1 MSAPDAQSYWISR
14 QIPTDQ
20 FLLYC
25 FVGPQSTPEALR
37 DLLLDRT
44 RLVADLCV
52 RVREVPGRLDFP
64 YWAPMIP
71 EAALI
76 GLHAGPRSWDGCRAE
91 IAALLTD
98 RLDPTESPW
107 RLHLFTDVSGAPECG
122 AETAVVAILQV
133 VHALADGRRSAS
145 IAREVFA
152 PTAPA
157 PADPPPPWRPA
168 LAVASALARLPLQL
182 AQMIRRARP
191 AHLAHRQLE
200 RDTAAGLVAPKPPG
214 LEKLPTNTAPG
225 ECRTIATVT
234 VAASDLRGPSVT
246 VTVGAMTAISAAL
259 DRWLADR
266 GVRRTGGLAAEV
278 TVAKR
283 GESVARNH
291 FRNVAVEL
299 YPDLDDPACR
309 AAAITESL
317 RRQRA
322 RAGHPA
328 GAIEDRALAA
338 IPAPL
343 LRHGI
348 EHFDFSAIPD
358 LVTGHTV
365 VSSVDRGAA
374 DLTLGGA
381 VVVFTA
387 GFPALSSFMG
397 LTHGVHGIGDTVTIS
412 VTTSPVVMADL
423 DEYTTILRAEIARA
437 SAAFRQADDRRC
449 GVRIAGPVEESE
461 SSTGPS

>member
-25 FVGPQSTPEALR
+25 FVGPQSPPEAVR
-37 DLLLDRT
+37 DMLVDRA

-64 YWAPMIP
+64 YWGPMIP
-71 EAALI
+71 EAALV
-76 GLHAGPRSWDGCRAE
+76 GLRAGPRSWNTCRDE
-91 IAALLTD
+91 VAALLVD

-107 RLHLFTDVSGAPECG
+107 RLHLFADVSGAPECG
-122 AETAVVAILQV
+122 EETAVVAVLQV
-133 VHALADGRRSAS
+133 AHALADGRRSAS
-145 IAREVFA
+145 IARDLFASTA
-152 PTAPA
+152 PTPA
-157 PADPPPPWRPA
+157 NPVPPWRPVPA
-168 LAVASALARLPLQL
+168 LVSALARLPLQV

-214 LEKLPTNTAPG
+214 LAKLPTNTAPG
-225 ECRTIATVT
+225 EGRTIATVT
-234 VAASDLRGPSVT
+234 VPAADLRGPGIT

-259 DRWLADR
+259 DRWLASR
-266 GVRRTGGLAAEV
+266 GVRPTGGLAAEV

-283 GESVARNH
+283 GEPQARNH
-291 FRNVAVEL
+291 FRNVAVDL
-299 YPDLDDPACR
+299 RPDLGDPARR
-309 AAAITESL
+309 AAAIAEAL
-317 RRQRA
+317 RRQRT
-322 RAGHPA
+322 RADHPA
-328 GAIEDRALAA
+328 GAVEDHALAA

-343 LRHGI
+343 LRHGV
-348 EHFDFSAIPD
+348 EHFDFTAVPD
-358 LVTGHTV
+358 LVTKHSV

-381 VVVFTA
+381 VVAFTA

-397 LTHGVHGIGDTVTIS
+397 LTHGVHGLGDTVTIS
-412 VTTSPVVMADL
+412 VTTSPEVMPDV
-423 DEYTTILRAEIARA
+423 DEYTAILRVEIARA
-437 SAAFRQADDRRC
+437 SVAFRQ
-449 GVRIAGPVEESE
+449 VAGRS
-461 SSTGPS
+461 